1 MIWPFKKRQPAFKL
15 DVVFG
20 DVLAANTHRRAQ
32 SIRVLADQ
40 LCGKNT
46 TGRACENSYVVV
58 KQSDLIRIWGLA
70 DMIEES
76 FR

>member
-15 DVVFG
+15 DEVFG

-32 SIRVLADQ
+32 RIRELTDQ

-46 TGRACENSYVVV
+46 TGRASENSYVVV
-58 KQSDLIRIWGLA
+58 KQSDLIRIWALA
-70 DMIEES
+70 GQIEES